1 MSLSKD
7 KIFPIIA
14 IFVLLL
20 SISASLYV
28 HAYQSNQSVGST
40 TIIISDTTYDM
51 NSLFSEFPMITI
63 QTDDGNKSGI
73 LLSDIIESTP
83 ISCPSCHHYT
93 IQAADG
99 YQQTASWSDMQQGIL
114 TKEKRSYFPHLA
126 HAYWVRDIVEIE
138 AI

>member
-7 KIFPIIA
+7 KIFPILA

-20 SISASLYV
+20 SLSASLYV
-28 HAYQSNQSVGST
+28 HAYQSNHSVGST
-40 TIIISDTTYDM
+40 TIIINDTKFDM
-51 NSLFSEFPMITI
+51 NSLFSEFHSITI
-63 QTDDGNKSGI
+63 ETDDGNKSGI
-73 LLSDIIESTP
+73 LLSDIIESTT
-83 ISCPSCHHYT
+83 ITCPSCHYYT

-126 HAYWVRDIVEIE
+126 HAYWVRNIVEIE